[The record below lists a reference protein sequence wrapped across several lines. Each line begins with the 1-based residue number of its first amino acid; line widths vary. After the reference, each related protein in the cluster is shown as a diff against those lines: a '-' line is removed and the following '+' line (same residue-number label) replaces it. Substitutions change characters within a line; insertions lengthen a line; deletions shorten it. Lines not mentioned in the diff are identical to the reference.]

1 MKYRFLHNVLT
12 HSNICTGTIQG
23 ALESRH
29 IAWAM
34 LSNFQPTLLRE
45 HFLDPIPVTKV
56 GDSDIEN
63 VGSTWER
70 ARAVGLPLWIDRPA
84 LLWKAATQLA
94 RCEFLIGQK
103 QRDPWRAAPFY
114 VAMKKTRVLS
124 TPFQRFGQKRIAD
137 FFQRDF
143 TIKSNR
149 DAALKNAYKLLS
161 T

>member
-12 HSNICTGTIQG
+12 HSNIYRYN
-23 ALESRH
+23 SRCLDATH
-29 IAWAM
+29 CIGNAI
-34 LSNFQPTLLRE
+34 LQPLASRTLL
-45 HFLDPIPVTKV
+45 DPYVTKSR
-56 GDSDIEN
+56 DSDIEN
-63 VGSTWER
+63 VGNWEQT
-70 ARAVGLPLWIDRPA
+70 RAVGLPLWIDRPA